1 MCFAVVWG
9 LVRGFSGKWPW
20 GAPTGVA
27 GPSWSVRQS
36 MKASGDR
43 GDLRLESEGP
53 APAAEAEKWVVYV
66 TGEVNRPGIIK
77 IAPDSRLYQAVEA
90 AGGLTAKA
98 DREGVNLAEK
108 LSDGAHAHIPNLG
121 ERSERDETKTVPS
134 GGERIM
140 PEGSGGIDINHAS
153 AAEIDKLPG
162 IGPTLAQE
170 IINDRTANGPFKKA
184 EDLLRVKGIGP
195 AKLEKMK
202 GMILIRP

>member
-1 MCFAVVWG
+1 
-9 LVRGFSGKWPW
+9 
-20 GAPTGVA
+20 
-27 GPSWSVRQS
+27 